1 MKSTIFPSLIEA
13 IELHKE
19 LIKRF
24 GGIEGIRDLGLLESS
39 LARPQTGYYESLSL
53 QGAALMQ
60 SLALNHS
67 FVDGN
72 KRMAFALTAIF
83 LRMNGQK
90 LIVSPKEGEDFL
102 VRGVIEKK
110 IPIQEIASW
119 LENHFRKI

>member
-67 FVDGN
+67 FVE
-72 KRMAFALTAIF
+72 LHIYY
-83 LRMNGQK
+83 
-90 LIVSPKEGEDFL
+90 
-102 VRGVIEKK
+102 
-110 IPIQEIASW
+110 
-119 LENHFRKI
+119 